1 MVTRRSLLL
10 TTMTLAVSGFAR
22 QGRAESVFPGRPL
35 TLIVPFPPG
44 GVTDVLARLAAERL
58 AARLNQSIVIDNT
71 SGASGNIA
79 MMRAA
84 HADPDGHTLFLGT
97 MGTNTINPALY
108 GERLK
113 LKPAEAFAP
122 IGMIATLPNAL
133 VVNPQ
138 KRDVKSV
145 GELLKLADSA
155 AQPLTYGSFG
165 NGSSS
170 HLCSVLFGRSTNRT
184 FLHIPFRGSPPAM
197 MSLLQGEIDFM
208 FDSMPTALPQI
219 REGKVRAL
227 AVSSQSRSAVLPEVP
242 TMQEAGVS
250 GFDLSVWFGLF
261 TRAEVHSAI
270 IDRLAS
276 EVSVVVS
283 DPTLQ
288 SRLKELGADP
298 FMLPRMETSALVAR
312 DTERWAR
319 VIRDQNIR
327 ID

>member
-10 TTMTLAVSGFAR
+10 AALTLAGGLAR
-22 QGRAESVFPGRPL
+22 QSRAENGFPTRSL
-35 TLIVPFPPG
+35 SLIVPFPPG
-44 GVTDVLARLAAERL
+44 GVTDVLARLVAERM
-58 AARLNQSIVIDNT
+58 AARLNQSIVVDNT

-84 HADPDGHTLFLGT
+84 HAEPDGHTLFLGT

-122 IGMIATLPNAL
+122 LGMIASLPNAL
-133 VVNPQ
+133 VVNPA

-145 GELLKLADSA
+145 QELLALADNA
-155 AQPLTYGSFG
+155 AQPLTYGTFG

-170 HLCSVLFGRSTNRT
+170 HLCSVLFGRGTRRN

-197 MSLLQGEIDFM
+197 MALLQGEIDFM
-208 FDSMPTALPQI
+208 FDSMPTALPQV
-219 REGKVRAL
+219 RDGKVRPL
-227 AVSSQSRSAVLPEVP
+227 AVSSVARSAVLPDVP

-261 TRAEVHSAI
+261 TRSGVHPTI
-270 IDRLAS
+270 IDRLAAELS
-276 EVSVVVS
+276 AVVS
-283 DPTLQ
+283 DPALQ
-288 SRLKELGADP
+288 SRLRELGADP
-298 FMLPRMETSALVAR
+298 FVLPRAEMSALIAR

-319 VIRDQNIR
+319 VVREQSIR

>member
-10 TTMTLAVSGFAR
+10 AALTLAGGVAR
-22 QGRAESVFPGRPL
+22 QSRAENGFPARPL

-44 GVTDVLARLAAERL
+44 GVTDVLARLVAERI
-58 AARLNQSIVIDNT
+58 AARLKQSVVVDNT

-113 LKPAEAFAP
+113 LRPADAFAP
-122 IGMIATLPNAL
+122 LGMIATLPNAL
-133 VVNPQ
+133 VVNPK
-138 KRDVKSV
+138 KRDVTSV
-145 GELLKLADSA
+145 RELLALADNA
-155 AQPLTYGSFG
+155 AQPLTYGTFG

-184 FLHIPFRGSPPAM
+184 FLHVPFRGSPPAM
-197 MSLLQGEIDFM
+197 MALLQGEIDFM
-208 FDSMPTALPQI
+208 FDSMPTALPQV
-219 REGKVRAL
+219 RDGKVRPL
-227 AVSSQSRSAVLPEVP
+227 AVSSVSRSAVLPDVP

-261 TRAEVHSAI
+261 TRNEVRSVI

-276 EVSVVVS
+276 ELSAVVS

-288 SRLKELGADP
+288 SRLQGLGADP
-298 FMLPRMETSALVAR
+298 FLLSRAETSALIAR

-319 VIRDQNIR
+319 VVRELNVR